1 MREYT
6 VSLVCAVVVLAL
18 LSLLSYKYESDV
30 GRRAAFAVLVIWI
43 TLVPLMKHFPS
54 GNFEFPS
61 FNINIEDYDEEYKI
75 TAEEA
80 FCDGVRTV
88 ICEKFSLD
96 LSDVDLKIYGFDFEK
111 MRAERI
117 AVFLSGKAAFASYKD
132 IEKYVEELG
141 FGECDAEIEIE

>member
-1 MREYT
+1 MREYI
-6 VSLVCAVVVLAL
+6 VSLVCAVVILAL

-30 GRRAAFAVLVIWI
+30 GRRAAFAVLIIWI
-43 TLVPLMKHFPS
+43 TLVPLTKSFPN

-75 TAEEA
+75 AAEDA
-80 FCDGVRTV
+80 FRDSVRTV
-88 ICEKFSLD
+88 ICENFSLD

-117 AVFLSGKAAFASYKD
+117 AVFLSGKAVLASYKD
-132 IEKYVEELG
+132 IEKYVEDCGL
-141 FGECDAEIEIE
+141 GECDAEIEIE